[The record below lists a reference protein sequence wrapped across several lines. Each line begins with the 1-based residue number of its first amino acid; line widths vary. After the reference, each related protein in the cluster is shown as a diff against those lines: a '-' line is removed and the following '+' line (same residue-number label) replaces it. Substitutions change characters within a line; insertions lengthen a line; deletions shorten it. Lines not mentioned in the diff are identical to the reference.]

1 MKMASKEP
9 ETVSRLDA
17 ETDSPTADAVG
28 SIDRHGP
35 RCPIHADGN
44 MAQQIGADLDD
55 FLVSLDPSFCYVGT
69 VNKYTVGD

>member
-1 MKMASKEP
+1 MALKEP
-9 ETVSRLDA
+9 ETVPRLGA

-28 SIDRHGP
+28 SIDHHRP
-35 RCPIHADGN
+35 RCPIQHADGN

-69 VNKYTVGD
+69 VNIHTVGD